1 MYYPEMHSLIWPW
14 HCLVTLHWYFLYSIH
29 PLTYIKIS
37 SCVYDLEGKSFYFVL
52 VFFYFRYIINFK
64 NRCFEIKKRR
74 NTSSLLTNMAGQ
86 EHTTYLYQQSV
97 DLEVGQFKILY
108 CHNNSRTDY
117 LQDHFT
123 FSVIFQFNTK
133 NTIPS
138 FIDQWTVMKYV
149 DKRAR

>member
-1 MYYPEMHSLIWPW
+1 MYILYYPEMHSLTWPW

-37 SCVYDLEGKSFYFVL
+37 SCVYDLKGKSFYFVL
-52 VFFYFRYIINFK
+52 FFYISDILLILRTDVLK
-64 NRCFEIKKRR
+64 LKKEGIHRHCWQIW
-74 NTSSLLTNMAGQ
+74 Q

-97 DLEVGQFKILY
+97 DLEVRPFTILY

-123 FSVIFQFNTK
+123 FSVIFKFNNK
-133 NTIPS
+133 NIKS
-138 FIDQWTVMKYV
+138 FIDRWSVMKYV
-149 DKRAR
+149 DERAP